1 MHLEIDN
8 NSTVSN
14 FTKNTLLGMLKDY
27 YNFFFGVWI
36 YVTWNR
42 HKLKKNLKIGHISQ
56 SKMTERFHI

>member
-42 HKLKKNLKIGHISQ
+42 HKLKKKLKNWSYLSI
-56 SKMTERFHI
+56 

>member
-27 YNFFFGVWI
+27 LFFWCLDI
-36 YVTWNR
+36 CYLESP
-42 HKLKKNLKIGHISQ
+42 KIKKNLKIGHISQ